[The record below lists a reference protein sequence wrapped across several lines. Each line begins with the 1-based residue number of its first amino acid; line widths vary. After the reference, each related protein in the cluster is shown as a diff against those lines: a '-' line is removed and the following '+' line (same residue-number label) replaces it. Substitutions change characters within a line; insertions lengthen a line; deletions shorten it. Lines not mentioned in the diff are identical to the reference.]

1 MSFVSCSSSALCLA
15 KTASIIRRS
24 SSLKWLKSGM
34 SGATGA
40 PTAAAA
46 TAGIERRCCCC
57 CGCCCCVDCAL
68 AAFGFFGQHVAT
80 KGAAAGKFAS
90 ACHLDALGSTLMG
103 LEFWHL
109 FTPYYDTQ
117 IASSHLRLLFDNCFI
132 FKEASDFFNQLVSNL
147 FMGHL
152 ASFVDYL

>member
-1 MSFVSCSSSALCLA
+1 
-15 KTASIIRRS
+15 
-24 SSLKWLKSGM
+24 M
-34 SGATGA
+34 SGA
-40 PTAAAA
+40 
-46 TAGIERRCCCC
+46 
-57 CGCCCCVDCAL
+57 CGNSSFDSHRLNSHCSASILRHRAFYCCCCVDCAL

-132 FKEASDFFNQLVSNL
+132 FKEANDSFNQLVSNL